1 MGAVPGIRS
10 MMNSISLSGC
20 ILGSSIGNTSGYFC
34 TIGTFSL
41 IIASKL
47 KTIGSTLDPQVW
59 HFTLIPSWL
68 TNDTSL
74 IAQLIIPLCLVNQS
88 IPRITSIP
96 LDLITTKSAKKTT
109 PLRMILTFEHLDD
122 I

>member
-10 MMNSISLSGC
+10 MMNSISLSGG
-20 ILGSSIGNTSGYFC
+20 IPGSSSGNTSGYCC
-34 TIGTFSL
+34 TTGTSSMVL
-41 IIASKL
+41 ASKL
-47 KTIGSTLDPQVW
+47 ETIGLTLDPQVW

-74 IAQLIIPLCLVNQS
+74 VAQLITPLYRVNQS

-96 LDLITTKSAKKTT
+96 LDLSTTKSARKTT
-109 PLRMILTFEHLDD
+109 PLKMILIFKQPR
-122 I
+122 